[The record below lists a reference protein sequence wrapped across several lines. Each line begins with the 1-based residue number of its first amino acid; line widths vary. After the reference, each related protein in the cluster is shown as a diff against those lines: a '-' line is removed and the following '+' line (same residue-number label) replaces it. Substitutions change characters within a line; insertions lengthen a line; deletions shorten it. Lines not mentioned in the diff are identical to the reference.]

1 MKRQFVFIF
10 LMLLTGAIAAKTK
23 GRYIG
28 QPLPADTIRKNGY
41 TLIFVSKD
49 QGLNLSVKQKL
60 IDTYFEV
67 YPVLVKTFNKKATKD
82 VLFIVD
88 TDYKAVAESSGN
100 MVRFSADY
108 LRAHP
113 YDTDVVTHETMHI
126 VQGYGY
132 SAGPV
137 WLTEGIADYVRY
149 QYGIDNAGSKWSL
162 PAYSPAQSYT
172 DSYRITGRFFLW
184 IEKNVKPGMIKKLD
198 ESLRDHTYTTNTWKA
213 LTGKTLDELWAG
225 YAENPVIKV

>member
-1 MKRQFVFIF
+1 MKKQLILIF
-10 LMLLTGAIAAKTK
+10 LILLTGAVAAETK
-23 GRYIG
+23 GRYNG
-28 QPLPADTIRKNGY
+28 QSLPADTIRKNGY

-49 QGLNLSVKQKL
+49 QGLDLSVKKKL
-60 IDTYFEV
+60 IDTYFKV
-67 YPVLVKTFNKKATKD
+67 YPVLVRTFNPKAAKD

-100 MVRFSADY
+100 RVRFSADY

-126 VQGYGY
+126 VQEYGY

-162 PAYSPAQSYT
+162 PDYNPKQSYT

-184 IEKNVKPGMIKKLD
+184 VEKNVKPGTIRKLD
-198 ESLRDHTYTTNTWKA
+198 ESLRAHTYNMDTWKE
-213 LTGKTLDELWAG
+213 LTGKTLDELWTG
-225 YAENPVIKV
+225 YAEHPVIKA